1 MGKYDDLF
9 DETAPAES
17 VFADKG
23 ALDPLTEPDEIT
35 ARDEQERQLA
45 TILNGIDEGYL
56 PPTVSIH
63 GPPGTGKTLTTRR
76 VCQEFA
82 ARHTEFAA
90 EYVNLKECQTIFS
103 SANEIHLELTGERK
117 KAYEGLDGIF
127 EGIWS
132 ALEHYPEYTVLILDE
147 IDQIKHDSN
156 YDPNDF
162 LYRLLRGEGKL
173 RREITLSLWLISNQL
188 VEVDLRLDSRVESAM
203 SGESVFFS
211 PYGKTE
217 LAALL
222 APRLDEAFESG
233 ALPESVRK
241 YGTTQAANYWGDAR
255 KTLSLFRHAGELAN
269 EQSSDV
275 VTRSCVDDCIETTDR
290 EAVIQKLNA
299 LPRNH
304 HAILFCLA
312 YWEDTLTG
320 EIEQPVSTT
329 DVQRALKESSVAKLE
344 LGDRAVQAILT
355 DLETMGL
362 VETWIESRGRDG
374 RAKQHELTFDP
385 LWVHDALEE
394 RVSRTNGESDKEKE

>member
-9 DETAPAES
+9 DETAPDES

-23 ALDPLTEPDEIT
+23 ALDPLAEPDEIT
-35 ARDEQERQLA
+35 AREDQERQLA

-82 ARHTEFAA
+82 ARHAEFAV

-103 SANEIHLELTGERK
+103 AANEIHLELTGERK

-173 RREITLSLWLISNQL
+173 SP
-188 VEVDLRLDSRVESAM
+188 LR
-203 SGESVFFS
+203 GI
-211 PYGKTE
+211 
-217 LAALL
+217 LAL
-222 APRLDEAFESG
+222 
-233 ALPESVRK
+233 
-241 YGTTQAANYWGDAR
+241 
-255 KTLSLFRHAGELAN
+255 
-269 EQSSDV
+269 
-275 VTRSCVDDCIETTDR
+275 
-290 EAVIQKLNA
+290 
-299 LPRNH
+299 
-304 HAILFCLA
+304 
-312 YWEDTLTG
+312 
-320 EIEQPVSTT
+320 
-329 DVQRALKESSVAKLE
+329 
-344 LGDRAVQAILT
+344 
-355 DLETMGL
+355 
-362 VETWIESRGRDG
+362 
-374 RAKQHELTFDP
+374 
-385 LWVHDALEE
+385 
-394 RVSRTNGESDKEKE
+394 